1 MLGRGSA
8 NDLSTPTCLWE
19 ARQQVE
25 HASVSNLD
33 SLLASVWL
41 WASVSDSELSLPLHN
56 GDTCSPQTVKGGF
69 SEVRDVETWGAKQ
82 PTVVSIKQPTVED
95 SFLSVF
101 SEVQRFVG

>member
-8 NDLSTPTCLWE
+8 NDLSTPTCRWE

-41 WASVSDSELSLPLHN
+41 WASVSDSELILPLHN
-56 GDTCSPQTVKGGF
+56 ADTCSLQTVK
-69 SEVRDVETWGAKQ
+69 
-82 PTVVSIKQPTVED
+82 
-95 SFLSVF
+95 
-101 SEVQRFVG
+101 